1 MMSDETVESIP
12 GEVKQ
17 SHYKVEIWGRKKDKD
32 PKKDKDSEKDK
43 FFDTFENAFVYCKQD
58 LQDLCDGSL
67 KEGGV
72 RICKL
77 IPFSSSKYHL
87 PATNPSAKDAICYQ
101 EVFCCKSMNE
111 GKNDE

>member
-1 MMSDETVESIP
+1 MSDETIESIS

-32 PKKDKDSEKDK
+32 PEKDK

-77 IPFSSSKYHL
+77 IPLSSPKYPL
-87 PATNPSAKDAICYQ
+87 PAANPYAKDAICYQ
-101 EVFCCKSMNE
+101 EVFCCKSMDE